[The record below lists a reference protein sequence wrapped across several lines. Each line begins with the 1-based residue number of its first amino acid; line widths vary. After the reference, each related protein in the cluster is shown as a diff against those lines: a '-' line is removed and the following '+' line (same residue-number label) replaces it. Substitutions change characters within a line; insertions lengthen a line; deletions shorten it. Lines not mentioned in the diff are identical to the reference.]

1 MNTIRRQVMKKIKLT
16 KQEKEIEDQLLTGEY
31 VDVSEKE
38 RGRIVNA
45 LVNRKKDAVVNKK

>member
-1 MNTIRRQVMKKIKLT
+1 MKKIKLT